1 MQDHGLERYLKA
13 QVVYCSKKKLGC
25 QWKGKLGD
33 FEQHLNK
40 NPSPEEEL
48 TGCGFVEVEC
58 RHGCGE
64 WYERLFIDTH
74 QNEECPQR
82 PYSCEYCKEYY
93 STFEDVTEIHYAECY
108 QEQLTATEE
117 QVSLLKK
124 EIHRMKIIT
133 GFPIDFKVSN
143 KYEETLPPFF
153 SHPHGYK
160 MCISVDP
167 RRYFRY
173 RRTYVAVFAHLM
185 RGPFDGHL
193 KWPFR
198 GMITIQIVNQAG
210 DHSHVNKTFHYDED
224 TYDGFSC
231 RVTGRRKRFAGWG
244 DSEFLAHT
252 DLAYNA
258 AKKTQYVKDGIII
271 VRVFQVKVI
280 E

>member
-1 MQDHGLERYLKA
+1 MPGHTTDISMHFLLLSSFTREIVQKQRDTERQFEEKQKLVESQYQALEEKQRVTEKQC
-13 QVVYCSKKKLGC
+13 QVL
-25 QWKGKLGD
+25 
-33 FEQHLNK
+33 
-40 NPSPEEEL
+40 EEEL
-48 TGCGFVEVEC
+48 TA
-58 RHGCGE
+58 
-64 WYERLFIDTH
+64 I
-74 QNEECPQR
+74 EE
-82 PYSCEYCKEYY
+82 Y
-93 STFEDVTEIHYAECY
+93 Y

-210 DHSHVNKTFHYDED
+210 DHSHVSKTFH
-224 TYDGFSC
+224 
-231 RVTGRRKRFAGWG
+231 
-244 DSEFLAHT
+244 
-252 DLAYNA
+252 
-258 AKKTQYVKDGIII
+258 
-271 VRVFQVKVI
+271 
-280 E
+280 